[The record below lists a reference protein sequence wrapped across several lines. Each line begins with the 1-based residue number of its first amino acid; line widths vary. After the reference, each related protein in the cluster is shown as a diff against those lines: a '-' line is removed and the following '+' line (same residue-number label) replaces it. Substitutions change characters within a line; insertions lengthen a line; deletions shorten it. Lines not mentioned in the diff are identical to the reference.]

1 MPSRERRSGGA
12 RVTSS
17 PRKRT
22 RPEVVLSSPERRLRK
37 VDLPAPFGPMMAWT
51 APASMRKEIPATAAS
66 APKRRV
72 SASVSSNASTTGS
85 PQQAREPAGK
95 REDGGDG
102 DGADERVPV
111 RGPLLSEVL
120 EHAEEDRAERGPVQ
134 GPLASEEHGDEDEP
148 GLPPAEDGRIDESVQ
163 GRVEDA
169 GEAGEGSGGDE
180 GGDLVA
186 ARTIAERAHAEEP
199 DHERGHRRPRERER
213 ERREGAHQPGTVGEA
228 GEEIGAEPEEGGVRE
243 AHDPGVPDQQVEAHR
258 EEGGDH
264 HLRRELHPEAVSGER
279 DEGERDGKHEQG
291 DPGPSRG
298 VHRWSAGWPS
308 RPRGR
313 KSSTAAITA

>member
-120 EHAEEDRAERGPVQ
+120 EHGEEDQ
-134 GPLASEEHGDEDEP
+134 P

-186 ARTIAERAHAEEP
+186 ARTIAERAHASFVDADSGQHAPEGSPHRAREQVIDRHQRGPDEEVRGPAVAEIEERRAEGREAGALRDVESIRSAEAGRFAEEEVEHLCEGERDHDQVHAARAHAEEP
-199 DHERGHRRPRERER
+199 DHERGHGRPRERER

-228 GEEIGAEPEEGGVRE
+228 GEEIGAEPEAGGV
-243 AHDPGVPDQQVEAHR
+243 P
-258 EEGGDH
+258 
-264 HLRRELHPEAVSGER
+264 
-279 DEGERDGKHEQG
+279 
-291 DPGPSRG
+291 
-298 VHRWSAGWPS
+298 
-308 RPRGR
+308 
-313 KSSTAAITA
+313 

>member
-111 RGPLLSEVL
+111 R
-120 EHAEEDRAERGPVQ
+120 R
-134 GPLASEEHGDEDEP
+134 SEE
-148 GLPPAEDGRIDESVQ
+148 R
-163 GRVEDA
+163 RV
-169 GEAGEGSGGDE
+169 
-180 GGDLVA
+180 
-186 ARTIAERAHAEEP
+186 
-199 DHERGHRRPRERER
+199 
-213 ERREGAHQPGTVGEA
+213 
-228 GEEIGAEPEEGGVRE
+228 
-243 AHDPGVPDQQVEAHR
+243 
-258 EEGGDH
+258 
-264 HLRRELHPEAVSGER
+264 
-279 DEGERDGKHEQG
+279 GKEWR
-291 DPGPSRG
+291 SRG
-298 VHRWSAGWPS
+298 
-308 RPRGR
+308 
-313 KSSTAAITA
+313 